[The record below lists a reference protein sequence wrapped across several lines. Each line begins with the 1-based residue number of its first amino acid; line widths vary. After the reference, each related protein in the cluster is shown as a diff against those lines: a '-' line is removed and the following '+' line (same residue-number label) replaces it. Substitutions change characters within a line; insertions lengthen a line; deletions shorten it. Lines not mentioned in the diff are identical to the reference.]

1 MLKSR
6 LTIGLLLLSLF
17 GATFTIAPATAAAD
31 EVKWTRVNIP
41 TEGEASHFLLASGSD
56 IRHLTMAADGTIYAH
71 TDPPPGTN
79 YTLYKSADGGYSWSY
94 TGEVEDTIVDI
105 ATAPDDARVLY
116 YATTSQI
123 YKQRWWQPFR
133 VSGCQPG
140 WGREQ

>member
-41 TEGEASHFLLASGSD
+41 TEGEASHFLLASGSV

-71 TDPPPGTN
+71 TDPPRGRTTHCINRPTV
-79 YTLYKSADGGYSWSY
+79 A
-94 TGEVEDTIVDI
+94 I
-105 ATAPDDARVLY
+105 AGLTPARLK
-116 YATTSQI
+116 T
-123 YKQRWWQPFR
+123 P
-133 VSGCQPG
+133 
-140 WGREQ
+140 